1 MIFKLD
7 HMPLSSSSL
16 PNLRFFKVNS
26 AVNFVEYKIFGS
38 NDFKKA
44 QIIRRAGK
52 VSSKYSNWYNNNV
65 NNDTIRSID

>member
-52 VSSKYSNWYNNNV
+52 VSSKYSNWYHNNV
-65 NNDTIRSID
+65 NNDTISSID

>member
-7 HMPLSSSSL
+7 HMPLSSLSL

-52 VSSKYSNWYNNNV
+52 VSRKYSNWYNNNV
-65 NNDTIRSID
+65 NNDTISSID